1 MSKNDKAF
9 NFSPGPL
16 GKFLDR
22 FAKKNGL
29 KNRQEATR
37 QIVRE
42 RMTAE
47 AVQAKQQAQG

>member
-42 RMTAE
+42 RMQAD
-47 AVQAKQQAQG
+47 QAKEQAQG